1 MTTVNHQCY
10 KCLATVWLQ
19 EIEDGEDQWRGSADA
34 DCGCNSSQGN
44 QSDWND
50 DDE

>member
-19 EIEDGEDQWRGSADA
+19 EIDDGEETWRGAADA
-34 DCGCNSSQGN
+34 DCGCGRAEEGDSS
-44 QSDWND
+44 WTD
-50 DDE
+50 DD